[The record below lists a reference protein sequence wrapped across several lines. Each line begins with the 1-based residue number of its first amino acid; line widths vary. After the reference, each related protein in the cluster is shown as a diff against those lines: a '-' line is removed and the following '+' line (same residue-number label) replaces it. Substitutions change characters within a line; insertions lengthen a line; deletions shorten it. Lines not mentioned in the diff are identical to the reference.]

1 MYNFKHYLNFL
12 DLPEIGI
19 IQISEPFGF
28 DGSSFKVEQDSKRFG
43 RDVFKAN
50 EEIELEFTREQF
62 ERLNASQTLPDGTQI
77 NHASQGW
84 DYLIQLFDLY
94 GWESSVEYILEKDG
108 VTFTQGIFDYFT
120 AIIGNDSIKF
130 KIIQD
135 TAREK
140 LKRNSDTFVNAFN
153 DEDLEGNE
161 INPCETTNIL
171 LKAKPITQV
180 SEWQENGNT
189 YNGGLLG
196 QYTSF
201 TGTTSIIRTG
211 VNPSNT
217 TLKYAIGN
225 TLSFISNKVSLNVSG
240 QPNFEAF
247 SYLYATSTLTNVS
260 IRLTNVEAYSLLNKT
275 QTFGSTITGS
285 ALIQFVVQVGD
296 DIDNIDDEY
305 ILYSKSYG
313 NTEQSAVYFP
323 ETFSL
328 DIPVINIGKRLY
340 IYVKATG
347 TASGSGGSGLA
358 TYNALVVF
366 SKMTVNITA
375 ISQGID
381 SVIKGVRLIDLIKH
395 NIKSCSGLETVAPL
409 YDVGGIYYDT
419 FAFNGYLI
427 GQITDKEFNN
437 KFKDLM
443 DILSETFQDYQ
454 INTNE
459 VEILPSYDYYANTEI
474 GAFIEL
480 PDHESTTTFNKRYF
494 LNTADIGFKNSSKNR
509 ETNGE
514 NTIDDIHGTTQWK
527 FPNTKADANL
537 KLELD
542 HIRSAFLIEEARRT
556 ATNSESTTSLQNDSN
571 LFLIDVVALAPST
584 KRGFGAVLLMN
595 ILDNGNLQI
604 LNNNQNGELGNFS
617 WDLLGFGVGA
627 QFFIDNGVNVGTYT
641 VVSLTSTVVE
651 LLPTTT
657 PTFEGE
663 AFIELSYF
671 LTNVAYTNRTNE
683 GFSVIEGVENPTNY
697 SNLLYSVKRIMQR
710 WYPYFATATK
720 YVQDKFITNT
730 SFEPNGDLITQYIS
744 ETENV
749 IDSEQISTTEISS
762 QKVLNP
768 IIHDL
773 TVYCDYETAVDLV
786 DKIVTDKGFAR
797 VMLNSGKVVKGYPQM
812 LDYEWTTSKLNMKLE
827 EKFESDFMTITQT
840 DGVIYINEVGY
851 SQKIGLSNF
860 ELNSEFVV
868 FYDAQ
873 DIRLNNPIH
882 YTKVSVNGVN
892 YDDILSFSDAIQN
905 LIE

>member
-1 MYNFKHYLNFL
+1 MYNFKHYLNFI
-12 DLPEIGI
+12 DLPQIGT

-43 RDVFKAN
+43 RDVFKSN

-84 DYLIQLFDLY
+84 DYLIQLFELY

-108 VTFTQGIFDYFT
+108 LTFTQGIFDYFT
-120 AIIGNDSIKF
+120 AVIGNDSIKF

-140 LKRNSDTFVNAFN
+140 LKRNADTFVDAFN
-153 DEDLEGNE
+153 NEDLDGNE
-161 INPCETTNIL
+161 IEPCQTTNIL

-180 SEWQENGNT
+180 SEWKENGNT
-189 YNGGLLG
+189 YSGGFLG
-196 QYTSF
+196 LYSSFSGITSE
-201 TGTTSIIRTG
+201 IRRG

-225 TLSFISNKVSLNVSG
+225 TLSFISNVVGLDVSG

-260 IRLTNVEAYSLLNKT
+260 IRLTNVEAYSLLNKIEG
-275 QTFGSTITGS
+275 FGTTITGS
-285 ALIQFVVQVGD
+285 ALIEFVVQVGND
-296 DIDNIDDEY
+296 VDNIDDEY
-305 ILYSKSYG
+305 VLYSKSYG

-328 DIPVINIGKRLY
+328 DIPIINIGKRLY

-347 TASGSGGSGLA
+347 TALGSGSSGLA
-358 TYNALVVF
+358 TYNAQVVF
-366 SKMTVNITA
+366 SRMTVNITA

-395 NIKSCSGLETVAPL
+395 NIKSCSGLETIAPL
-409 YDVGGIYYDT
+409 YDVGGVYYDT

-427 GQITDKEFNN
+427 GQITDKAFNN

-443 DILSETFQDYQ
+443 DILPETFQDYQ

-459 VEILPSYDYYANTEI
+459 VEILPSYDYYANNEI

-514 NTIDDIHGTTQWK
+514 NTIDDVHGTTQWK
-527 FPNTKADANL
+527 YPNTKADANL
-537 KLELD
+537 KIELD

-556 ATNSESTTSLQNDSN
+556 ATNSESTTSLQNDSK
-571 LFLIDVVALAPST
+571 LFLIDVVGLSPSA
-584 KRGFGAVLLMN
+584 KGGFGAVLLMN
-595 ILDNGNLQI
+595 ILENGHLQI
-604 LNNNQNGELGNFS
+604 LNNNTDGTLGNFS

-627 QFFIDNGVNVGTYT
+627 QFFIDSGENVGTWQVWNITSSILELFPMT
-641 VVSLTSTVVE
+641 VSA
-651 LLPTTT
+651 
-657 PTFEGE
+657 TFSGE
-663 AFIELSYF
+663 AFIEVSYF
-671 LTNVAYTNRTNE
+671 LTNVVYTNRTNE

-720 YVQDKFITNT
+720 YVQEKFIKNT
-730 SFEPNGDLITQYIS
+730 SFEPNGNLVTRFIGYW
-744 ETENV
+744 EV
-749 IDSEQISTTEISS
+749 I
-762 QKVLNP
+762 
-768 IIHDL
+768 
-773 TVYCDYETAVDLV
+773 
-786 DKIVTDKGFAR
+786 
-797 VMLNSGKVVKGYPQM
+797 
-812 LDYEWTTSKLNMKLE
+812 
-827 EKFESDFMTITQT
+827 
-840 DGVIYINEVGY
+840 
-851 SQKIGLSNF
+851 
-860 ELNSEFVV
+860 
-868 FYDAQ
+868 
-873 DIRLNNPIH
+873 
-882 YTKVSVNGVN
+882 
-892 YDDILSFSDAIQN
+892 
-905 LIE
+905 